1 MRLSMFAAL
10 MLAVC
15 SPHAVATTYFVRT
28 SGSDRSAGT
37 SAAAAYRTVSKAMTV
52 AGPGDTVYVGAGTY
66 TETFPTIRSGA
77 SGSPV
82 QYTADIGG
90 TNTGDAGTVT
100 LTDFTGAVL
109 AFTGNSYVTFN
120 NIIISGGT
128 YPVQLTTC
136 TQFTFNS
143 CTLQSGSSGGLSI
156 SGSSVTLSSTDI
168 KNGSG
173 YGITAASGSGLTMN
187 AGTISGMGS
196 YAVYSSGSSTTMT
209 ISGVSIIN
217 TNSGVYVGAGTASV
231 VNCLIY
237 SVSTG
242 IYAAG
247 GTTAAWQNTIANTTF
262 AVIVG
267 GTATVRNNIMTAS
280 SYGILNVGAL
290 THGTNLYYNNGTN
303 YFWTTAGTGDVY
315 TNPSFVSSTDYHLNA
330 GSGAVNTGAVASS
343 VSSLDK
349 DGYSRPCGG
358 GWDIGCYERGNC
370 GSKPK
375 LKNWTTVA
383 PQ

>member
-1 MRLSMFAAL
+1 MRHCIFTVL

-15 SPHAVATTYFVRT
+15 VPQAMSATYFVRT
-28 SGSDRSAGT
+28 SGSDSSAGT

-52 AGPGDTVYVGAGTY
+52 AGPGDTVYIGTGTY
-66 TETFPTIRSGA
+66 SETFPTIRSGS

-82 QYTADIGG
+82 QYTADISG
-90 TNTGDAGTVT
+90 TYTGVAGTVT
-100 LTDFTGAVL
+100 LTDSTGAVL

-128 YPVQLTTC
+128 YPVQLTMC
-136 TQFTFNS
+136 TQFTFNR
-143 CTLQSGSSGGLSI
+143 CTLQSGSSGGLSL
-156 SGSSVTLSSTDI
+156 SGSSATLSSTDI

-173 YGITAASGSGLTMN
+173 YGITAASGSSLAMN
-187 AGTISGMGS
+187 AGSITGMGS
-196 YAVYSSGSSTTMT
+196 YAVYSSGSSTAMT

-217 TNSGVYVGAGTASV
+217 TNSGVYVSAGTATV

-247 GTTAAWQNTIANTTF
+247 GTTSAWQNTIANASF

-267 GTATVRNNIMTAS
+267 GTATVRNNIMATS
-280 SYGILNVGAL
+280 DYGILNVGAL
-290 THGTNLYYNNGTN
+290 THGTNLYYNNDTN

-330 GSGAVNTGAVASS
+330 GSGAINTGAVASS
-343 VSSLDK
+343 VTSVFT
-349 DGYSRPCGG
+349 
-358 GWDIGCYERGNC
+358 W
-370 GSKPK
+370 
-375 LKNWTTVA
+375 
-383 PQ
+383 